1 MLNLIKIE
9 NHLGTIDVSMDYI
22 TALIGNTVTNCF
34 GVAQMNSV
42 GPKQGVLSFLDK
54 NSAFDKGVIIK
65 NNKGSLLIDLHITV
79 SYGVNISA
87 ITDSII
93 NKVRYAIE
101 EATDY
106 SVMKVNV
113 FIDGMK
119 S

>member
-1 MLNLIKIE
+1 MIKVE
-9 NHLGTIDVSMDYI
+9 NHLGSINISNEYL

-34 GVAQMNSV
+34 GVVQMNSF
-42 GPKQGVLSFLDK
+42 GPKQGILSWLDK
-54 NSAFDKGVIIK
+54 NSAIDKGVIIRQ
-65 NNKGSLLIDLHITV
+65 NKDDLIIELHITV

-87 ITDSII
+87 IVDSII

-101 EATDY
+101 EETDLTV
-106 SVMKVNV
+106 SKINV